1 MGLGSILGGL
11 AGLLIP
17 GGGALAAGIG
27 SGIGSLIID
36 KEDPK
41 DAIKNALIAG
51 VGAKFLGPT
60 IQGSQFGRAVTSGLG
75 GMGLGTQA
83 GVAALQSSAAPD
95 AIAAATAPVVE
106 QTLNANL
113 AAEGA
118 KNAAG
123 KGILSKVMEGN
134 PMMLYAGLT
143 ALGAVENLAKPEGN
157 FGVDQYFNK
166 HTGESYSTP
175 EERDEAERRWRELQ
189 NRRYGKTYD
198 YAYGGYVE
206 GPGTGRSD
214 SIPAQIYQG
223 GQPVKEARLSDGE
236 FVMTERAVRGAGN
249 GDRNK
254 GAAKMYAMMRDFERG
269 SA

>member
-1 MGLGSILGGL
+1 MGIGSVLGGL

-27 SGIGSLIID
+27 SGLGSLVID
-36 KEDPK
+36 REDPK

-51 VGAKFLGPT
+51 VGAKFIGPA
-60 IQGSQFGRAVTSGLG
+60 IQGSSAGQAVTGALG
-75 GMGLGTQA
+75 SAGLGTQA
-83 GVAALQSSAAPD
+83 GIAALQGGAAPAALGAAP
-95 AIAAATAPVVE
+95 AIAETATA
-106 QTLNANL
+106 TL

-123 KGILSKVMEGN
+123 KGIMSKIMEGN

-143 ALGAVENLAKPEGN
+143 ALGAAESLAKPKGN
-157 FGVDQYFNK
+157 FGTEQYFNR
-166 HTGESYSTP
+166 HTGQAYDTP
-175 EERDEAERRWRELQ
+175 EERDEAERQWRELQ

-198 YAYGGYVE
+198 YAYGGYIE

-214 SIPAQIYQG
+214 SIPAQIYQD
-223 GQPVKEARLSDGE
+223 GQPVQEARLSDGE
-236 FVMTERAVRGAGN
+236 FVMTERAVLGAGN
-249 GDRNK
+249 GDRKK